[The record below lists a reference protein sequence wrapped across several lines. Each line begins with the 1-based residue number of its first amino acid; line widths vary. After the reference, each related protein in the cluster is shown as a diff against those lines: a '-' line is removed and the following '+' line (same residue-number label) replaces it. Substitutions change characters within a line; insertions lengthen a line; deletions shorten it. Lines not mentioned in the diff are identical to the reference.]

1 MAIARRI
8 AEAIHKMHRTNLPT
22 DRVHTMADE
31 LRILRECFARMSEQM
46 PKWTGRLAKL
56 MVGCEKVGASLA
68 TPKACGIHRDFYS
81 SQVIVDGARLWLIDF
96 DCFCSGDPGLDVGN
110 FVGHVT
116 EQALREFGNA
126 AALRDVER
134 AMEDRFVELSGEQV
148 RASVR
153 AYKTLTLARHVYLS
167 TQFPERRHTTQRL
180 LELCEQ
186 QLD

>member
-1 MAIARRI
+1 
-8 AEAIHKMHRTNLPT
+8 
-22 DRVHTMADE
+22 MADE
-31 LRILRECFARMSEQM
+31 LRILRECFARMSAQM
-46 PKWTGRLAKL
+46 PKWTGRLAKA
-56 MVGCEKVGASLA
+56 MVGCEQLGSSLA

-96 DCFCSGDPGLDVGN
+96 DCFCAGDPGLDVGN
-110 FVGHVT
+110 FIGHVT
-116 EQALREFGNA
+116 EQALREHGNA

-153 AYKTLTLARHVYLS
+153 AYTTLTLARHVYLS
-167 TQFPERRHTTQRL
+167 TQFPERIHTTERL

-186 QLD
+186 QLG